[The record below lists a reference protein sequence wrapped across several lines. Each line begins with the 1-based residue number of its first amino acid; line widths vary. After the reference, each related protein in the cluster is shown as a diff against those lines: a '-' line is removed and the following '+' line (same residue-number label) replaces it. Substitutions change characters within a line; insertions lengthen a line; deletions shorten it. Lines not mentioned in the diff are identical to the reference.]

1 MTRSTDKPADTGVPA
16 QRLAAESVT
25 LAYDQRVIARD
36 LSVAVPDRS
45 FTVIVGPNACGKST
59 MLRALSRL
67 LKPAQGKVLLDGR
80 AIGSLPAKSVA
91 RTLGLLPQ
99 SSVAPDGI
107 TVSGLV
113 ARGRYPH
120 QGLLRQWS
128 AEDER
133 IVDESMAATGVTA
146 LRDRY
151 VDELSG
157 GQRQRV
163 WIAMALAQQT
173 PLLLLDEPTTYLDI
187 QHQIDV
193 LDLCADL
200 HEQRGRTLVA
210 VLHDLNQAARY
221 ATHLIAMRD
230 GRIEAQGPP
239 AEILTAGL
247 VEEVFG
253 VRCRIIED
261 PESGTP
267 LVVPSAR
274 RATRSERG
282 GQETADEAAEEATDD
297 DAPNGEPDAGEP
309 NAGAATAGTAAAA
322 RPAGW
327 PAP

>member
-1 MTRSTDKPADTGVPA
+1 
-16 QRLAAESVT
+16 T
-25 LAYDQRVIARD
+25 LAYEQRTIAEG
-36 LSVAVPDRS
+36 LSVAIPDRS

-59 MLRALSRL
+59 LLRALSRM
-67 LKPAQGKVLLDGR
+67 LKPAAGRVLLDGQDIASR
-80 AIGSLPAKSVA
+80 PAKQVA

-107 TVSGLV
+107 TVADLV

-128 AEDER
+128 KEDER
-133 IVDESMAATGVTA
+133 VVRESMAATGVDA
-146 LRDRY
+146 LADRQ

-187 QHQIDV
+187 AHQIDV

-200 HEQRGRTLVA
+200 HEQQGRTLVA

-230 GRIEAQGPP
+230 GRVV
-239 AEILTAGL
+239 AEGAPGDIVTAEL
-247 VEEVFG
+247 VEDVFQLK
-253 VRCRIIED
+253 CRVIDD
-261 PESGTP
+261 PET
-267 LVVPSAR
+267 
-274 RATRSERG
+274 
-282 GQETADEAAEEATDD
+282 
-297 DAPNGEPDAGEP
+297 
-309 NAGAATAGTAAAA
+309 
-322 RPAGW
+322 
-327 PAP
+327 